1 MLRFPVAAV
10 TARAACVELRR
21 LSNVENITSKQFTC
35 KMQLH
40 LSHSTTRWRLS
51 IGSRQYEQLS
61 SEEAAAAADA
71 DAAAAVVVWTEAAAA
86 ADADRDAAVVVWTE
100 AAAAADA
107 DRDAVGEVGGGDD
120 PERIQISSATASWM
134 SEAT

>member
-21 LSNVENITSKQFTC
+21 LSRFGNITLKQLTWR
-35 KMQLH
+35 MQVH
-40 LSHSTTRWRLS
+40 LSHSTTRSRLS
-51 IGSRQYEQLS
+51 IGSIQHEQLS
-61 SEEAAAAADA
+61 SEAAAAAAD
-71 DAAAAVVVWTEAAAA
+71 DAA
-86 ADADRDAAVVVWTE
+86 AAVVVWTE

>member
-21 LSNVENITSKQFTC
+21 LSNVGNITSKQFTC
-35 KMQLH
+35 KMQGH

-51 IGSRQYEQLS
+51 IGSIQYEQMLS
-61 SEEAAAAADA
+61 SEEAATAAY
-71 DAAAAVVVWTEAAAA
+71 
-86 ADADRDAAVVVWTE
+86 
-100 AAAAADA
+100 A

>member
-86 ADADRDAAVVVWTE
+86 ADADRDA
-100 AAAAADA
+100 
-107 DRDAVGEVGGGDD
+107 VGEVGGGDD

>member
-21 LSNVENITSKQFTC
+21 LSNVGNITSKQFTC
-35 KMQLH
+35 KMQGH

-51 IGSRQYEQLS
+51 IGSIQYEQMLS
-61 SEEAAAAADA
+61 SE
-71 DAAAAVVVWTEAAAA
+71 
-86 ADADRDAAVVVWTE
+86 E

>member
-21 LSNVENITSKQFTC
+21 LSNVGNITSKQFTC

-51 IGSRQYEQLS
+51 IGSRQHEQLS
-61 SEEAAAAADA
+61 SEAAAAAAD
-71 DAAAAVVVWTEAAAA
+71 DAA
-86 ADADRDAAVVVWTE
+86 AAVVVWTE

>member
-51 IGSRQYEQLS
+51 IGSRQYEHLS
-61 SEEAAAAADA
+61 SE
-71 DAAAAVVVWTEAAAA
+71 
-86 ADADRDAAVVVWTE
+86 E

-107 DRDAVGEVGGGDD
+107 DRDAVGAAAAGVAA
-120 PERIQISSATASWM
+120 SAAAGAAAAAAAADTAAAAAAAAGAAGAVACFCLCCCRCRSG
-134 SEAT
+134 